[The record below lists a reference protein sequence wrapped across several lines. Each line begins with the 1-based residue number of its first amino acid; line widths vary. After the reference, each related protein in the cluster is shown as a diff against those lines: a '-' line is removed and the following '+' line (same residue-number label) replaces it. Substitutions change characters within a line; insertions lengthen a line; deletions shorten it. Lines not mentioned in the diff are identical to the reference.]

1 MTCDILVSIKDFK
14 KCPDDC
20 QGRRFSVFHQRVRVD
35 LQISVT
41 ATTSNSKWQV
51 HLRLIFLASLLPLI
65 IFLTRSTRPFDRKF
79 CLCPT
84 TLILVQSFLYILT
97 NNICFLFFLYLSLL
111 FSLSPSFRITY
122 PFLLFH
128 SILFPSSFLFF
139 CLFINIITL
148 TAKSRCLFQHG

>member
-111 FSLSPSFRITY
+111 FFPFSLLSNYLSF
-122 PFLLFH
+122 
-128 SILFPSSFLFF
+128 SSVSFNFIPIFLFVF
-139 CLFINIITL
+139 LSL
-148 TAKSRCLFQHG
+148 Y